1 MPNPI
6 FASLPTTI
14 FEVMSSLSRELG
26 AVNLGQGFPDEPGP
40 LAIREA
46 AARACIDGPNQ
57 YPSMLGLAEL
67 RQAVADHYNRTQ
79 GLDLD

>member
-26 AVNLGQGFPDEPGP
+26 AINLGQGFPDE
-40 LAIREA
+40 
-46 AARACIDGPNQ
+46 
-57 YPSMLGLAEL
+57 
-67 RQAVADHYNRTQ
+67 
-79 GLDLD
+79 